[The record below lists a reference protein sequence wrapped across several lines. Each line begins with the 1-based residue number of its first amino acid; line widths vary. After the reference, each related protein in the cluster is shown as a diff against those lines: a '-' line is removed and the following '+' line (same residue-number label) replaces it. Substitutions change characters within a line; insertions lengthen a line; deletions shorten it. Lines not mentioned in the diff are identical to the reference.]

1 MGAVR
6 EGNLITV
13 ALADDHALV
22 RRGLSLLLARCDD
35 IELVAEAGTGEE
47 ALAVARERRPDV
59 LVLDLNMPGRPTQEV
74 LTELRAELPEVAVVV
89 LTMEQD
95 PALAAQVIDLGARG
109 YLIKRTVED
118 ELLAAIRAVAAGGE
132 HIASDV
138 RVAIARRKRESERPG
153 RLTERELEV
162 LRLIALGHTHQEAA
176 EQLDISVRT
185 VESHRMHIMQKTN
198 LEGRPDLV
206 RYALDEG
213 II

>member
-1 MGAVR
+1 MKDGQPIR
-6 EGNLITV
+6 V

-22 RRGLSLLLARCDD
+22 RRGLGMLLARSGD

-47 ALAVARERRPDV
+47 ALAVAEAERPDV
-59 LVLDLNMPGRPTQEV
+59 LVLDLNMPGRPTPEV
-74 LTELRAELPEVAVVV
+74 LAELREELPEVAVVV

-95 PALAAQVIDLGARG
+95 PALAAKAIELGARG
-109 YLIKRTVED
+109 YLIKRTVEE
-118 ELLAAIRAVAAGGE
+118 ELLTAIRTVAAGDE
-132 HIASDV
+132 HIAGEV
-138 RVAIARRKRESERPG
+138 RTAIARRKRESERPG
-153 RLTERELEV
+153 RLTDREREV

-198 LEGRPDLV
+198 LESRPDLV
-206 RYALDEG
+206 RYALDQG